1 MYLRS
6 NVVHPAL
13 DVGVSDKVEGK
24 TGAGHSHSQKL
35 ISVLLLLGGENLNK
49 MNHTSFLNNVEHTC
63 VFPFPFGS
71 LGAHS
76 MLSATGVPSSWIE
89 FWIDS

>member
-24 TGAGHSHSQKL
+24 TGTSHSHSQKL
-35 ISVLLLLGGENLNK
+35 ICVTLLLGGEHLNK
-49 MNHTSFLNNVEHTC
+49 MNHTSFIINVEQTC

-71 LGAHS
+71 LGATS

-89 FWIDS
+89 LWIDS